1 MNTHTRTRTAAQ
13 YTWPVD
19 YLARVL
25 LAGAARH
32 GDWDRIAAVRLVV
45 EHETW
50 LHRSDFRAFVES
62 DGEGYA
68 WLDLA
73 GLAEQIDDSGL
84 TRAASSE
91 TAILRLACSL
101 TGNVPHDVD
110 PLIADRWTL
119 EAILRPLDRATRA
132 LAVEAVQ
139 YAAFGYAFLSPV
151 GGAR

>member
-1 MNTHTRTRTAAQ
+1 MSTRTRTSPQ

-19 YLARVL
+19 YLGRVL

-50 LHRSDFRAFVES
+50 LHRSDFRRFIRA

-73 GLAEQIDDSGL
+73 GLAEQIDDSTL

-101 TGNVPHDVD
+101 VGHVPHGVE
-110 PLIADRWTL
+110 PLIADRWSL
-119 EAILRPLDRATRA
+119 EAILRPLDHANRA
-132 LAVEAVQ
+132 LAAEAVR
-139 YAAFGYAFLSPV
+139 YAAFGYALLGPV